1 MLQRIQDGKSKTHFM
16 PTSGRGELLILMI
29 WRLLGWF
36 PGCFW
41 LLQMIPPSAFYGE
54 SSASAGY
61 STPSPLCGVH
71 PLWWSQ
77 RFFVDACIWDD
88 FLVTSAV
95 LELSTLA
102 SLLFCY
108 DSENASFA
116 SRLSDRGCWGKPK
129 CAYISPNIFSGN
141 GDTNETTNKRSNNL
155 KIENSI
161 FGEKI

>member
-1 MLQRIQDGKSKTHFM
+1 MTPYNHSTYYYNELLN
-16 PTSGRGELLILMI
+16 SGRQVGDSFYAYVGDGGLLILLI
-29 WRLLGWF
+29 FVELLGWF
-36 PGCFW
+36 PRLFW
-41 LLQMIPPSAFYGE
+41 LLQIISPSAFYGE

-102 SLLFCY
+102 SLLFSY
-108 DSENASFA
+108 DSENASFRVA
-116 SRLSDRGCWGKPK
+116 P
-129 CAYISPNIFSGN
+129 
-141 GDTNETTNKRSNNL
+141 
-155 KIENSI
+155 
-161 FGEKI
+161 